1 MGFAD
6 GLPRSWF
13 ENGYVSYNGEKYKI
27 AGRIC
32 MDQFMVDFG
41 DTEPKIG
48 DEVLIFGKRKKMILF
63 LLKR

>member
-6 GLPRSWF
+6 GVPRAWY
-13 ENGYVSYNGEKYKI
+13 ENGYVAYNGNHYNI

-41 DTEPKIG
+41 DTKP
-48 DEVLIFGKRKKMILF
+48 EVR
-63 LLKR
+63 R